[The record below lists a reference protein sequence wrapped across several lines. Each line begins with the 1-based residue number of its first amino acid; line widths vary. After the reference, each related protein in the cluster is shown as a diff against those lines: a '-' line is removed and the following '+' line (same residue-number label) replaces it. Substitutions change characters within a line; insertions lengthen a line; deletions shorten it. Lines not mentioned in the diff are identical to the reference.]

1 MGWCFILFDFNPN
14 IFLQMKNIIIIFL
27 FLLNFQSLTK
37 ADDIKDF
44 EIEGISIGSSLLSYM
59 EKSYIEENKYYPSK
73 KFKKFASISYFKN
86 LKNYQELMI
95 NFNKN
100 YEIASFSAF
109 VQINN
114 IEECKSTKKNIVG
127 SISVLFL
134 NTDYFEDER
143 PYFLDKETYVYATTW
158 EMDKGFLRVACYD
171 WSEKSQITDELR
183 VDVSNEE
190 YKLYLDTVTS
200 D

>member
-1 MGWCFILFDFNPN
+1 MRIFISVLIL
-14 IFLQMKNIIIIFL
+14 IFS
-27 FLLNFQSLTK
+27 FQSWTK
-37 ADDIKDF
+37 ADDIRDF
-44 EIEGISIGSSLLSYM
+44 EIEGISIGDSLLSYM

-109 VQINN
+109 VQIND
-114 IEECKSTKKNIVG
+114 IEECKITKKNIVE

-134 NTDYFEDER
+134 NTDYFEDELNTKFGSGFSIQ
-143 PYFLDKETYVYATTW
+143 PKFTQSAYFRFHNKSEIYDGLYFVGAGTHPGAGVPGVLSSAKVLDKI
-158 EMDKGFLRVACYD
+158 L
-171 WSEKSQITDELR
+171 
-183 VDVSNEE
+183 
-190 YKLYLDTVTS
+190 
-200 D
+200 